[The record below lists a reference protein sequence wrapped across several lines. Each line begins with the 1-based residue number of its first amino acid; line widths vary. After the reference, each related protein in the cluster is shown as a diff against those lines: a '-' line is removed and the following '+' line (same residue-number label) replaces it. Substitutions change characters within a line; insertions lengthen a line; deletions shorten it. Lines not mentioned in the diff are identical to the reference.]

1 MNIEEYSY
9 LWTTKKDEFV
19 LVNTEYGFGIVN
31 KKSKW
36 FFQSQMQTLRRQ
48 LFEKC
53 RMRVILYMIIFLMPM
68 RMIKLRDSIRMAGD
82 VIGGK

>member
-31 KKSKW
+31 KKEQMVLSISDPDLEKAVIQKMLDEGMDIDKIVMLTELSKEEVT
-36 FFQSQMQTLRRQ
+36 SL
-48 LFEKC
+48 
-53 RMRVILYMIIFLMPM
+53 V
-68 RMIKLRDSIRMAGD
+68 
-82 VIGGK
+82 

>member
-31 KKSKW
+31 KKE
-36 FFQSQMQTLRRQ
+36 QMVLSISDAD
-48 LFEKC
+48 LEKA
-53 RMRVILYMIIFLMPM
+53 VIRKMQDEGNLVYDNIL
-68 RMIKLRDSIRMAGD
+68 DAYAD
-82 VIGGK
+82 D

>member
-31 KKSKW
+31 KKE
-36 FFQSQMQTLRRQ
+36 QMVLSISDAD
-48 LFEKC
+48 LEKA
-53 RMRVILYMIIFLMPM
+53 VIRKMQDEGNLVYDNIL
-68 RMIKLRDSIRMAGD
+68 DAYAD
-82 VIGGK
+82 V